1 MIGSGPSGFY
11 LTQALIKVSVCIFF
25 SQPSFVMYSPYF
37 SSSLFWVHDQRA
49 DVTVDIYEKYP
60 VPFGLVRFGV
70 APDHPEVKNVINS
83 FTKTANIDRVSFIGN
98 VSIGSDI
105 TLSELRN
112 IYDAVVLCYGSSRER
127 KLNIPGEDLPNV
139 ISARKFVGWYNGVPS
154 DQNLSVALNG
164 SNCIVIGQG
173 NVALDCARILLSP
186 VNRVLD
192 KTDITNASL
201 QVLEKSTISTVNIIG
216 RRGPL
221 QVAFTIKELRE
232 LTKIISSEIVIDPS
246 SQHLFGDIS
255 TESLSNLPRS
265 RRRLTELLLQI
276 SQGKYSTQQSNL
288 PPSSKQCKLHF
299 TLSPKQIISTER
311 NTLSVKFAKNILNNL
326 YDEKSTIQETDEIIE
341 IETDLV
347 IKSLGYQTVALDPT
361 IPMDEKKGCI
371 KNVDGRVSDLG
382 PGVYCSG
389 WAATG
394 PIGVLASTMNV
405 SFDVAKNILQDI
417 DTQLVKCTGNGTRE
431 ALDLLTQRSVQYV
444 TFTDWQKIDQ
454 WERRTGEEREKPRE
468 KLTNIDDM
476 MNVIKN
482 SK

>member
-1 MIGSGPSGFY
+1 M
-11 LTQALIKVSVCIFF
+11 
-25 SQPSFVMYSPYF
+25 
-37 SSSLFWVHDQRA
+37 
-49 DVTVDIYEKYP
+49 
-60 VPFGLVRFGV
+60 PFGLVRFGV

-105 TLSELRN
+105 TLSELRS

-154 DQNLSVALNG
+154 DQDLSVPLNG
-164 SNCIVIGQG
+164 SNCIVIGHG

-246 SQHLFGDIS
+246 SQHLFTNIS
-255 TESLSNLPRS
+255 TDLLINLPRS

-276 SQGKYSTQQSNL
+276 SQGKYSTEQTKLS
-288 PPSSKQCKLHF
+288 SSKQCKLHF
-299 TLSPKQIISTER
+299 TLSPKQIISTDR
-311 NTLSVKFAKNILNNL
+311 NTLCVKFTKSILNNL
-326 YDEKSTIQETDEIIE
+326 YDEKSTIQETDEVIE
-341 IETDLV
+341 MESDLV
-347 IKSLGYQTVALDPT
+347 IKSLGYQTIALDST
-361 IPMDEKKGCI
+361 IPMDERKGCI

-394 PIGVLASTMNV
+394 PLGVLASTMNI
-405 SFDVAKNILQDI
+405 SFDVAKNILHDI
-417 DTQLVKCTGNGTRE
+417 DTQVVKCTGGGTRE
-431 ALDLLTQRSVQYV
+431 ALNLLTQRSVQYV
-444 TFTDWQKIDQ
+444 TFADWQKIDE
-454 WERRTGEEREKPRE
+454 WERKSGEEREKPRE